1 MNFPNVFCLRPFVN
15 QGSCGLGWA
24 AGFLGAD
31 LRLLILPP
39 PPSRS
44 HTPQW
49 LVFLCSTSAH
59 HGYWANTAVAG
70 LHHQQINQN
79 LTVKILPSW
88 PGLSS
93 VDPRLLLLS
102 TELMQHKSE
111 NVSRQH
117 YIFFYRLANSAGKKA
132 FSRHNKISFPFTLP
146 QHRHLD
152 TSMKTE
158 SSTEI

>member
-1 MNFPNVFCLRPFVN
+1 MYFVN

-31 LRLLILPP
+31 LRLLPLAP
-39 PPSRS
+39 PPSCS
-44 HTPQW
+44 HTPPW
-49 LVFLCSTSAH
+49 LVFLCSTSVP
-59 HGYWANTAVAG
+59 HGCWANTAVAG

-93 VDPRLLLLS
+93 VSPRLLLPS

-117 YIFFYRLANSAGKKA
+117 YIVFYRLANSAGKKH
-132 FSRHNKISFPFTLP
+132 F
-146 QHRHLD
+146 LD
-152 TSMKTE
+152 IIKYHSPLHSLSIGT
-158 SSTEI
+158 